1 MKKLWV
7 GFTITGMLLI
17 VGCGL
22 LAGTQSMETPAG
34 DASGDAAQAGEVPS
48 VALVTATPGGEP
60 VTEPEPETEPDG
72 SQYWVEMQDPEYGF
86 RFAVPCFWEVTFPQ
100 EYGEGSG
107 PMYPIANFTQEYV
120 ATFPRGEGVW
130 ESGGMKIDLGVSN
143 GPFWGLPAGAS
154 PADFADAVFTSPSSD
169 VVATEDLTVN
179 GQPALL
185 VTVHN
190 TEFQTTSQTIVFA
203 LTDEVFLMLS
213 PVPAEAMQ
221 NPDIQGIIHSIALT
235 PDVSV
240 AVPNH
245 VPGPPPEGMSAPCM
259 GIAEPPA
266 LPGSDLC
273 VANSADSAESLSL
286 GLQEALMTNN
296 TGSLVYD
303 YMNDPFVIG
312 YWGSEG
318 ALRSPQD
325 MFGELANALLPH
337 PASGLTFTTDRAAF
351 PPLAGMPPEVMFGP
365 DVDVATVIYSEGW
378 GQDGLGAA
386 LLYIARDDCGM
397 YYWYGMVF
405 SREHFD
411 M

>member
-7 GFTITGMLLI
+7 GLTLAGMLLT
-17 VGCGL
+17 VGCDL
-22 LAGTQSMETPAG
+22 LNAGQPMETSAG
-34 DASGDAAQAGEVPS
+34 DASGDDAQGGEVPS
-48 VALVTATPGGEP
+48 VPLVTATPGGEP
-60 VTEPEPETEPDG
+60 VTEPETGPDG
-72 SQYWVEMQDPEYGF
+72 SQYWVEMQDPGYGF

-130 ESGGMKIDLGVSN
+130 ESGGMKLDLGVSN
-143 GPFWGLPAGAS
+143 RAFWGLPAGAS
-154 PADFADAVFTSPSSD
+154 PADFANAVFTSPSSD
-169 VVATEDLTVN
+169 VVATEEMTIN
-179 GQPALL
+179 GQQALL
-185 VTVHN
+185 ATVHN

-245 VPGPPPEGMSAPCM
+245 VPGPPPEGMAAPCV
-259 GIAEPPA
+259 GVAEPPA

-273 VANSADSAESLSL
+273 MANSADSAESLSL
-286 GLQEALMTNN
+286 ELQEALMTNN

-351 PPLAGMPPEVMFGP
+351 PPLAGMPPEAMFGP
-365 DVDVATVIYSEGW
+365 DVDVAMVIYSEGW

-405 SREHFD
+405 SGVHFD